1 MIGELVLIDP
11 LWVPVLMVITG
22 VFAAFFGN
30 RLVAAVLALSGLALG
45 LVHGAGIASALWND
59 PGFIRLGPWIFG
71 ILFAVLSGLFLRLA
85 LFFAGALLA
94 VSAVFAFMAPPSLV
108 VVIVAAVLGG
118 GLACAYKNIV
128 LALLTAAF
136 GSLTASSGAVN
147 LAANFS
153 IPIGIVG
160 YFLILAVVFTAGLL
174 SQLRGRGRKKAES
187 KRKRR

>member
-11 LWVPVLMVITG
+11 LWVSVLMVITG
-22 VFAAFFGN
+22 VLAAFFGN
-30 RLVAAVLALSGLALG
+30 RLIGVVLALSGLALG
-45 LVHGAGIASALWND
+45 LVHGAGIASAIWND
-59 PGFIRLGPWIFG
+59 PGFISMGPWIFG

-94 VSAVFAFMAPPSLV
+94 VSAVFAFTAPPSALL
-108 VVIVAAVLGG
+108 VIVAAVLGG
-118 GLACAYKNIV
+118 GLACAYRNFV

-153 IPIGIVG
+153 IPIGVFG
-160 YFLILAVVFTAGLL
+160 YFLTLAAVFAAGLL
-174 SQLRGRGRKKAES
+174 VQIRGSGKKKAVS

>member
-1 MIGELVLIDP
+1 MIGELVMIDP
-11 LWVPVLMVITG
+11 LWVPVLMVISG
-22 VFAAFFGN
+22 LFAAFFGN
-30 RLVAAVLALSGLALG
+30 RLIGAVLALSGLALG
-45 LVHGAGIASALWND
+45 LVHGAGIASVLWND

-85 LFFAGALLA
+85 MFFAGALLA
-94 VSAVFAFMAPPSLV
+94 VSAVYAFMGPPSAI
-108 VVIVAAVLGG
+108 VVIVAAILGG
-118 GLACAYKNIV
+118 GLACAYRNFV

-160 YFLILAVVFTAGLL
+160 YFLILVVVFTAGLL
-174 SQLRGRGRKKAES
+174 FQLRGNGKKKTES